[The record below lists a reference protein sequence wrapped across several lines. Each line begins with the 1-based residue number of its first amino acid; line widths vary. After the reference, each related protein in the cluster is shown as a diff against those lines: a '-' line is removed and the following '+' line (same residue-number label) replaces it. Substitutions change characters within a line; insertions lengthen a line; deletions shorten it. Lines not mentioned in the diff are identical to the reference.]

1 MNESPFISDHID
13 HGNFISEYQCNID
26 CKQYI
31 DHFERM
37 TETGGMIQPRL
48 NPLSMKDSSIYVHNC
63 IHDNIMFS
71 IYNDWNLL
79 SCEALKHYMNTYDV
93 LKTRDFEHKT
103 CKIQKTNPSEG
114 FHQWHYDGDSLDSY
128 TSFRQL
134 VVMIYLNDDFEN
146 GETEFLYQQTR
157 ITPKEGKFII
167 FPCSWPWTHRGNPP
181 IGGSKYIIT
190 SWIEEFPK
198 NSHSFKE

>member
-1 MNESPFISDHID
+1 
-13 HGNFISEYQCNID
+13 
-26 CKQYI
+26 
-31 DHFERM
+31 
-37 TETGGMIQPRL
+37 
-48 NPLSMKDSSIYVHNC
+48 
-63 IHDNIMFS
+63 
-71 IYNDWNLL
+71 
-79 SCEALKHYMNTYDV
+79 
-93 LKTRDFEHKT
+93 
-103 CKIQKTNPSEG
+103 
-114 FHQWHYDGDSLDSY
+114 
-128 TSFRQL
+128 
-134 VVMIYLNDDFEN
+134 MIYLNDDFEN

>member
-63 IHDNIMFS
+63 IHDNIMFN
-71 IYNDWNLL
+71 IYND
-79 SCEALKHYMNTYDV
+79 
-93 LKTRDFEHKT
+93 
-103 CKIQKTNPSEG
+103 
-114 FHQWHYDGDSLDSY
+114 
-128 TSFRQL
+128 
-134 VVMIYLNDDFEN
+134 
-146 GETEFLYQQTR
+146 
-157 ITPKEGKFII
+157 
-167 FPCSWPWTHRGNPP
+167 
-181 IGGSKYIIT
+181 
-190 SWIEEFPK
+190 
-198 NSHSFKE
+198 